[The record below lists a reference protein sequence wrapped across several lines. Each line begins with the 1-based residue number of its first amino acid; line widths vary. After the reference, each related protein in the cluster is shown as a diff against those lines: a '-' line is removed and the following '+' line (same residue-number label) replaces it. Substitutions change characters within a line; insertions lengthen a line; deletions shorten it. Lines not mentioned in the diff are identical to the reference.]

1 MSKKII
7 VSIIGAT
14 GYTGIELIRILAAHQ
29 NTELKYVTSEN
40 HTSEKLCDIWPHLKG
55 ICELTLSSA
64 PLEKIAEE
72 SDCIFLALPHLQS
85 QNIVKKLIGITK
97 IIDLSADFRLK
108 DALQFQQAYGEEH
121 TFIEAHDQFVYGV
134 PEFKQ
139 FEIAKAQ
146 NIANP
151 GCFAIATELA
161 LYPIKELIDS
171 VYVQGIT
178 GSSGSGKSAGNGTHH
193 PIRSHNVKSYKIGTH
208 QHEVEITQELK
219 LSSNQFILVP
229 TSGPFVRGI
238 HITAFVDLKTT
249 LKKGK
254 IFELFKKSYKNHPFI
269 RIKSEVQIADVVGS
283 NYCDI
288 SINYC
293 RGKIVVQ
300 AVIDNLVKG
309 ASGNAIQNF
318 NLMFDLEETVGLK
331 NLSPVFL

>member
-14 GYTGIELIRILAAHQ
+14 GYTGLELIRLLAAHP
-29 NTELKYVTSEN
+29 NTELKCVTSES
-40 HTSEKLCDIWPHLKG
+40 HTGEKLCDIWPHLKD
-55 ICELTLSSA
+55 ICELTLSTAS
-64 PLEKIAEE
+64 LEKIAEE
-72 SDCIFLALPHLQS
+72 SDLVFLALPHLQS
-85 QNIVKKLIGITK
+85 QKIVKKLLGLTK

-108 DALQFQQAYGEEH
+108 DPLQFKQAYGVEH
-121 TFIEAHDQFVYGV
+121 TYVKAQGKFVYGV
-134 PEFKQ
+134 PEFNKSK
-139 FEIAKAQ
+139 IGKAQ

-161 LYPIKELIDS
+161 LYPIKKIIKS

-178 GSSGSGKSAGNGTHH
+178 GSSGSGKAQGNGTHH

-208 QHEVEITQELK
+208 QHEAEIIQALN
-219 LSSNQFILVP
+219 LSSSQFILVP

-238 HITAFVDLKTT
+238 HITAFIDFKTT

-254 IFELFKKSYKNHPFI
+254 IFELFKKSYQENPFI
-269 RIKSEVQIADVVGS
+269 RIKPEVQIADVVGS

-288 SINYC
+288 SIHIC
-293 RGKIVVQ
+293 GGKIIIQ

-309 ASGNAIQNF
+309 ASGNAIQNL
-318 NLMFDLEETVGLK
+318 NLMFGFEESTGLK
-331 NLSPVFL
+331 NLTPLFP